1 VRRLLRYYRQFEG
14 LSEREVN
21 ERLREEA
28 TDRRARDLA
37 RIEPL
42 DLSRTTWPEYPPSAV
57 VNAITYAARRGL
69 HRYLDPH
76 AAALRAELAHHLGV
90 ETEQLVVGGGIAQLM
105 GAAAQALLEPEDEL
119 VTPWPSYPLYPVIAR
134 RSRGHAVPVPGFG
147 PEAVLRAVNDR
158 TRLVA
163 LCNPNDPTGELV
175 SAPELAAL
183 LEALPERVVVLLDEA
198 LRDFVDSEPRDAAL
212 DLLPAHP
219 RLLVFRTF
227 SKAWGLAG
235 LRCGYA
241 VGGPGAEALLAQL
254 EPELGLNELA
264 QAGALEALRT
274 APRIVAGR
282 AAAVAG
288 ERARLAAA
296 ARELGLDVAPSQA
309 NVLWLAAP
317 AVEGAEVARRLARS
331 GVLVAAGGPLGDPAR
346 VRLTVPPSRDAADR
360 ALRALAT
367 ANAPGPD
374 SPRASRHAA
383 TGNPPA

>member
-14 LSEREVN
+14 LSEEEVN
-21 ERLREEA
+21 ERLRAEA
-28 TDRRARDLA
+28 TERRTRELA
-37 RIEPL
+37 RVEVL
-42 DLSRTTWPEYPPSAV
+42 DLSRTTWPEYPPSEV

-76 AAALRAELAHHLGV
+76 AAALRAELAHHLSV
-90 ETEQLVVGGGIAQLM
+90 EAERVVVGGGIAQLM

-119 VTPWPSYPLYPVIAR
+119 VTPWPSYPLYPAIAR

-175 SAPELAAL
+175 SAGGLAAL
-183 LEALPERVVVLLDEA
+183 LDALPERVVVLLDEA
-198 LRDFVDSEPRDAAL
+198 LRDFVDSEPRDATLAL
-212 DLLPAHP
+212 LADHP

-241 VGGPGAEALLAQL
+241 IGGPGAEPLLAQL
-254 EPELGLNELA
+254 EPELGVNELA

-282 AAAVAG
+282 AAAVAV
-288 ERARLAAA
+288 ERMRLTEGARA
-296 ARELGLDVAPSQA
+296 LGFRVASSQA
-309 NVLWLAAP
+309 NVLWLAADGID
-317 AVEGAEVARRLARS
+317 GAEVTRRLERT
-331 GVLVAAGGPLGDPAR
+331 GVLVAAGGALGDARR
-346 VRLTVPPSRDAADR
+346 VRLTVPPQPDAADR
-360 ALRALAT
+360 ALRALRS
-367 ANAPGPD
+367 APAP
-374 SPRASRHAA
+374 
-383 TGNPPA
+383 